1 MSAEPATT
9 DSRERLARWV
19 HQHGLAVRGY
29 LRSLTGRPDLA
40 DDLTQEVFQRAWIAR
55 DRYVDRGQDRAYLL
69 TIADRLACDTFR
81 RADRETVLDE
91 SGWTK
96 LQPMASDGQPLE
108 KLMTLEAGGQ
118 IREALE
124 KLSPAQRRVLL
135 LRFYGEMTFEQIA
148 ESIGC
153 PLGTVLS
160 HSRRGLLVLREML
173 EDLRA

>member
-1 MSAEPATT
+1 ME
-9 DSRERLARWV
+9 SRERVARWV

-29 LRSLTGRPDLA
+29 LRSLTGRHDLA

-69 TIADRLACDTFR
+69 TIADRLVCDRFR
-81 RADRETVLDE
+81 RIERETVLD
-91 SGWTK
+91 GDAWTA
-96 LQPMASDGQPLE
+96 LQPIAAEREPLE
-108 KLMTLEAGGQ
+108 RLMTLEAGGKV
-118 IREALE
+118 REALE
-124 KLSPAQRRVLL
+124 RLSPAQRRVLL

-148 ESIGC
+148 ETMQC

-173 EDLRA
+173 EDLRG